1 MRTHYVAAAIVSAA
15 LAAACGGR
23 KEGPVTTNTAG
34 RVSTAPGEQGRED
47 RDQALIR
54 VVQVIPEAPKADVY
68 AGNSKEFSG
77 VGFGTVTPYKPVA
90 EEHFT
95 IALKPAG
102 QDSAKPMIEAR
113 EGLDA
118 GRRYTVLSMPDRDGS
133 AKINVVT
140 DDAAP
145 PASGKAK
152 LRIIHAAPEAGPV
165 DVYAGDANAKK
176 DAILSNVD
184 YGTTGSYKEVE
195 PATISVRVQP
205 RGHDA
210 GKRPALE
217 VQKAEIQAG
226 KLYTMIVAAGDKAGK
241 PVGLIKI
248 EDQVANEDGVVPL
261 GADKEKA
268 SKTEANPNDDNY
280 EIHPDMDNAR
290 DQNQDKNEKRDQ
302 PPAKTKKK

>member
-1 MRTHYVAAAIVSAA
+1 MRIHYFAAAVVSAA
-15 LAAACGGR
+15 LAAACGGS

-34 RVSTAPGEQGRED
+34 RVSSAPGEQARED

-54 VVQVIPEAPKADVY
+54 VVQAIPEAPKADVY
-68 AGNSKEFSG
+68 AGNDKAFSG
-77 VGFGTVTPYKPVA
+77 VSFGTVTPYKAVA

-102 QDSAKPMIEAR
+102 EDGAKAMVEAK

-118 GRRYTVLSMPDRDGS
+118 GRRYTILSMPDRDGS
-133 AKINVVT
+133 AKIDVVT
-140 DDAAP
+140 DDAMP

-152 LRIIHAAPEAGPV
+152 LRVIHAAPEAGSV
-165 DVYAGDANAKK
+165 DVFAGDVNNKK

-205 RGHDA
+205 RGREA

-241 PVGLIKI
+241 PVDLIKI

-261 GADKEKA
+261 ATEKEKA
-268 SKTEANPNDDNY
+268 TKIEASPKDDNY
-280 EIHPDMDNAR
+280 EIHPDMDNVR
-290 DQNQDKNEKRDQ
+290 DRDAA
-302 PPAKTKKK
+302 PAKGEKK